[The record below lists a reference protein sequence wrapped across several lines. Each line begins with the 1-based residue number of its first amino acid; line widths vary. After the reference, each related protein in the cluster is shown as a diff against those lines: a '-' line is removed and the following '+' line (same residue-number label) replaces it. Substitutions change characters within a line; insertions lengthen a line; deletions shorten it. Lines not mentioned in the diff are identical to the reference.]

1 MTPTTAA
8 VIAENAAFSPLLP
21 RRFSMNGAP
30 AKIQRKHGVNV
41 TQVANPPNVPA
52 SSGCSKSTHDQ
63 RAGRRLRHT
72 ETVEHFARLEP
83 AMDFDRLL
91 RHIGQNRI
99 GAAECDHSIL
109 LKKT

>member
-41 TQVANPPNVPA
+41 TQVASNPPNVPA
-52 SSGCSKSTHDQ
+52 TARAPMISGPGVVSAIPRPSSILPGLS
-63 RAGRRLRHT
+63 LRHP
-72 ETVEHFARLEP
+72 VFFVDDDPVHHGNLA
-83 AMDFDRLL
+83 
-91 RHIGQNRI
+91 G
-99 GAAECDHSIL
+99 
-109 LKKT
+109 